1 MQCSGSGFDAGRSG
15 IASTDSDGSGANQ
28 VLNRRRCE
36 HRHRREWPV
45 CASSLHGRGMAEPRA
60 HKAHASRPAARC
72 DAVAL
77 VLIRAGRASPA
88 RTRTAAEPTRCSIAA
103 AVSTDSAHGHTQH
116 TPVGPATEAKR
127 LRCRAVCVCHAVLQQ
142 LLEES
147 ERCSQMRCSGS
158 GFDAGRSGITSTD
171 SDGS

>member
-1 MQCSGSGFDAGRSG
+1 M
-15 IASTDSDGSGANQ
+15 
-28 VLNRRRCE
+28 
-36 HRHRREWPV
+36 
-45 CASSLHGRGMAEPRA
+45 CA
-60 HKAHASRPAARC
+60 
-72 DAVAL
+72 
-77 VLIRAGRASPA
+77 
-88 RTRTAAEPTRCSIAA
+88 IAA
-103 AVSTDSAHGHTQH
+103 AVSTDNDGNGLWPTHGHTQH

>member
-1 MQCSGSGFDAGRSG
+1 M
-15 IASTDSDGSGANQ
+15 
-28 VLNRRRCE
+28 
-36 HRHRREWPV
+36 
-45 CASSLHGRGMAEPRA
+45 CA
-60 HKAHASRPAARC
+60 
-72 DAVAL
+72 
-77 VLIRAGRASPA
+77 
-88 RTRTAAEPTRCSIAA
+88 IAA
-103 AVSTDSAHGHTQH
+103 AVSTDNDGNSLCVCVCIEPAPAAERPTHGHTQH